1 MRFEFYLRSMSGV
14 MKGALSVILRF
25 AAESAQQQQQQAGF
39 FYINHFESDSHKVD
53 KVSGNP
59 KL

>member
-1 MRFEFYLRSMSGV
+1 MRFEFDLRSMSGV

-25 AAESAQQQQQQAGF
+25 AAESAQQRQQAGF